1 MRQTAPK
8 TDSAK
13 DSTARASGDTTTGT
27 TAMPRP
33 EMRTPENG
41 GFLLLGYLA
50 ASTIYISYLV
60 IMYRR
65 WSALRSRQQQN
76 GATNS
81 GR

>member
-1 MRQTAPK
+1 MYQTVPQPNAVQ
-8 TDSAK
+8 DSSSRLA
-13 DSTARASGDTTTGT
+13 GDTTTAT
-27 TAMPRP
+27 VAMPRP

-41 GFLLLGYLA
+41 RYLQMGYLA
-50 ASTIYISYLV
+50 ASIIYISYLF